1 MHLHFS
7 LRKMRQR
14 YIWEHTRFFI
24 TSIHYTMRQLHSIAI
39 RLAIQTAFC
48 TFVFQLSKKETA
60 LYLRAISVFFPLHFA
75 HLYFSLHYIRLHYT
89 DLRSRST
96 EPASSPVLHILVPAF
111 QGLSSWNYNRCVNLF
126 QNCNWWVNASLTW
139 SMFNWCSAWWTVTEI
154 LQTEQT
160 LYKGRFRMLKHKL
173 FPL

>member
-60 LYLRAISVFFPLHFA
+60 LYLRAISVFFSITFCTSVFQFALHQAPLYRLMFRQHRA
-75 HLYFSLHYIRLHYT
+75 SLFSI
-89 DLRSRST
+89 
-96 EPASSPVLHILVPAF
+96 LHILVPTF

-126 QNCNWWVNASLTW
+126 QNCNWWVNAILTW
-139 SMFNWCSAWWTVTEI
+139 SMFNWCSSWWTVTEI

-160 LYKGRFRMLKHKL
+160 LYKARFRMLKHKL

>member
-1 MHLHFS
+1 MHLHC

-60 LYLRAISVFFPLHFA
+60 LYLRAISVFLLHFA

-96 EPASSPVLHILVPAF
+96 EPASSPVLHILVPAYKA
-111 QGLSSWNYNRCVNLF
+111 SPPETIT
-126 QNCNWWVNASLTW
+126 NASIFSRTVIDGWMQSWPEACLTD
-139 SMFNWCSAWWTVTEI
+139 VHLDE
-154 LQTEQT
+154 L
-160 LYKGRFRMLKHKL
+160 
-173 FPL
+173 